1 MPECE
6 TRAERSYCR
15 ICTAMCGIV
24 VEVDGEQVVRVR
36 GDRDH
41 PVTHG
46 YMCPKGRALPRMHH
60 HPNRLE
66 RPLRRMGG
74 ELQPTSW
81 ESCLED
87 LGSRLRRIVQ
97 EHGPAA
103 VGIFF
108 GSGVGMDAA
117 GYRAAQAL
125 QAALG
130 TPARFS
136 PLTIDGTAKT
146 LVASLVGGFPGF
158 SPRPDYD
165 NINLVIYIG
174 INPMVSHGHTIAMPN
189 PAQTIRTTARKGEVW
204 VVDPLHTET
213 SAFASRHLAPRPG
226 TDYAILAYLVRE
238 LLGSG
243 VDPDVL
249 ARSTVEGDV
258 LRSAVEPFHL
268 ERVVDIAGIPSEE
281 LTALLGS
288 VRRAG
293 RLAVETGTGVT
304 MSVAA
309 NLTVWL
315 GWVLMIITDSM
326 NRRGGVWFHP
336 GFVNR
341 LDAAELPIIAD
352 IFGPGPKSRPELRS
366 IVGDWPC
373 AALPDEI
380 NTGNIRAF
388 LNLGGNLI
396 RSFPDA
402 NVLRPALQKLEV
414 FATLEIIENETTAL
428 STHVLPTKDQL
439 ERPDLALW
447 DFLSPRVNAQ
457 YTPAVVAPV
466 GERRAT
472 WWILSELMRQLGHEP
487 PGLPP
492 ADVVGNDADNMMLAP
507 VAAYARCTFAD
518 LTAKRYVETPH
529 EFPAR
534 WVDAHIERLGGWRLA
549 PSSLVE
555 QLATVSQAQERDRGR
570 SHTLSLTPRRQRRHL
585 NAQFLFLGSPADVL
599 LHPTDAAA
607 AGITDG
613 QQVIVRSSRGEI
625 VGTAHVVATIRPGVV
640 SVPHGHENAN
650 VNLLT
655 STREVDPVTG
665 MTRYSGLQVSVHPVP
680 AI

>member
-1 MPECE
+1 MPEHE

-24 VEVDGEQVVRVR
+24 VEVEGDQVVRVR

-46 YMCPKGRALPRMHH
+46 YMCPKGRALPKMHH
-60 HPNRLE
+60 HPRRLE
-66 RPLRRMGG
+66 RPLMRVGADHH
-74 ELQPTSW
+74 PTSW
-81 ESCLED
+81 ETCLDD
-87 LGSRLRRIVQ
+87 LGARLRRIVT

-125 QAALG
+125 HAALG

-165 NINLVIYIG
+165 NTHLVIYVG

-189 PAQTIRTTARKGEVW
+189 PAQTIRATARKGEVW
-204 VVDPLHTET
+204 VIDPLHTET

-238 LLGSG
+238 LLCAGA
-243 VDPDVL
+243 DQEVL
-249 ARSTVEGDV
+249 ARSTVDADA
-258 LRSAVEPFHL
+258 LHRAVEPFTL
-268 ERVVDIAGIPSEE
+268 ERVADLAGLPAEE
-281 LTALLGS
+281 LTTLLAS

-315 GWVLMIITDSM
+315 AWVLMIVTGSM

-336 GFVNR
+336 GFVNC
-341 LDAAELPIIAD
+341 LDGGELPIIAD
-352 IFGPGPKSRPELRS
+352 ILGPGPKSRPELRS
-366 IVGDWPC
+366 IAGDWPC

-380 NTGNIRAF
+380 NAGNIRAF

-402 NVLRPALQKLEV
+402 NVLAPALQRLEV

-472 WWILSELMRQLGHEP
+472 WWILSELMRRLGHEP

-492 ADVVGNDADNMMLAP
+492 VDVVGNDADNMMLAP
-507 VAAYARCTFAD
+507 VAAHARCTFAD
-518 LTAKRYVETPH
+518 LTEKRYVETPH

-549 PSSLVE
+549 PSCLLE
-555 QLATVSQAQERDRGR
+555 QLTAVSQAQERDHHVSTR
-570 SHTLSLTPRRQRRHL
+570 TLSLTPRRQRRHL

-607 AGITDG
+607 AGVADG

-655 STREVDPVTG
+655 NIRDVDPITG
-665 MTRYSGLQVSVHPVP
+665 MTHYSGLQVSVHPIP
-680 AI
+680 